1 MNTLNFARI
10 WAAALL
16 AASSLAFVSSAHAV
30 CAGQY
35 PATHGEHGE
44 LPCYPQ
50 GAPAQQR

>member
-30 CAGQY
+30 CASQLH
-35 PATHGEHGE
+35 PAQHGEMN
-44 LPCYPQ
+44 CYPQ
-50 GAPAQQR
+50 GESAQQR